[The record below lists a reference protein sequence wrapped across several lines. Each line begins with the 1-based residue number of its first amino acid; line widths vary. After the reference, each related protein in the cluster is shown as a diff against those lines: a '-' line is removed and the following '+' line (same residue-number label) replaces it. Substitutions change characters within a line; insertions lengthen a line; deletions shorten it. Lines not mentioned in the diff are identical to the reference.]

1 MSKKCVEKL
10 RGDTMTDNE
19 FEKIFNEIVDALT
32 EKGYSPYEQITGYL
46 EMCSDTYITRHG
58 DAREKI
64 KLLDKELLRKRISE
78 ME

>member
-46 EMCSDTYITRHG
+46 EMGSDTYITRHG